1 VTIVC
6 MKLHYLCIDRNVAV
20 PNHRFVGDI
29 REGNQW
35 VVDNH
40 GRAGSDP
47 WHDIT
52 ANCNDS
58 VL

>member
-1 VTIVC
+1 